1 MQKGIF
7 YLMESAVALALMAAI
22 IFSLSAFDA
31 PKPAE
36 KAGDLYIT
44 QGLHDLLK
52 ARIIEG
58 DFSAEKMRGD
68 FEALFPGKSGFVEA
82 GGKRIEIGE
91 GSGAAIADSA
101 VFYYAN
107 LNRIELRASVFL
119 D

>member
-22 IFSLSAFDA
+22 IFSLAAFDA

-36 KAGDLYIT
+36 KAGELYIT

-58 DFSAEKMRGD
+58 DFSAEKMRSD
-68 FEALFPGKSGFVEA
+68 FEMLFPGKSGFVEVD
-82 GGKRIEIGE
+82 GKRIEIGE
-91 GSGAAIADSA
+91 GHGRAIAASA
-101 VFYYAN
+101 VFYSAE
-107 LNRIELRASVFL
+107 LDKKELRVSVFL